1 MPDYDFHTLSP
12 IDFENLVRDLLQA
25 ELSLRLETFKAGRD
39 KGIDLRY
46 SNTDSEDLVVQA
58 KHYAGTG
65 FPGLLSHLKLSEK
78 PKIDALKPKRYLLTT
93 SVSLSP
99 ANKDKIRKALAP
111 YAQDPKDI
119 YGREDINNLI
129 GLFPHLERQHFK
141 LWLSST
147 TVLEEVL
154 HSRILRQTRITLDD
168 IKDKARLYVSNR
180 SFNLAL
186 DILKQHNYVI
196 IAGIPGIGKTT
207 LAKMLVLH
215 FLHANYDFIDISYD
229 ISEAYTVPE
238 HARPRIYMYDD
249 FLGRTSI
256 EEKLRKNEDH
266 RLLDFISAIRRS
278 NSAKLILTTR
288 EYILR
293 QAQRT
298 YDLLNTPLLER
309 PQCIVDL
316 SQYTR
321 PIRAEI
327 LYNHLYFSR
336 LPRENIEAIVQ
347 QTAYLKIVD
356 HPNFSPRIVE
366 YMTDPMWVEC
376 TESARYPAIFLKNLQ
391 EPFLIWE
398 QAFDTH
404 LSNMAREMLIV
415 LGSLP
420 RELFVED
427 LESAVRQ
434 FAVENGKEMS
444 TASFRAA
451 LAELQGN
458 FVVIRRDRENDIV
471 MFHNPSVQD
480 FIESYLDKNPDMFE
494 RLLKGACFFEQVHW
508 TCRRIE
514 ADPASSQRMES
525 QMGRSLYGTLSV
537 SPCALIN
544 YSSGRG
550 NPSYKERDRI
560 RPGSRLAF
568 IAGLLKKHGFP
579 SLREGFRPALGKLIK
594 KMPELRLENDDLL
607 TLATE
612 VKGLDCMGDIWETF
626 CDVAEESL
634 FKNAFW
640 LSDVLCI
647 AEFFDLRPGSF
658 TKEQRDRVI
667 DTVDGIIDSLND
679 DDPQLLDGELDSL
692 KAIEKQY
699 TLGLNERVERVQELL
714 TSAEENVP
722 PEPDY
727 DEGRYRGG
735 GGGDW
740 IGNDALADMFS
751 TLVR

>member
-25 ELSLRLETFKAGRD
+25 ELSVRLETFKTGKD
-39 KGIDLRY
+39 NGIDLRY
-46 SNTDSEDLVVQA
+46 SNVDSDDFIVQA

-65 FPGLLSHLKLSEK
+65 FSGLLSHLKRIEK
-78 PKIDALKPKRYLLTT
+78 PKICGLGPKRYLLAT
-93 SVSLSP
+93 SVPLSP
-99 ANKDKIRKALAP
+99 ANKDKIREILAP
-111 YAQDPKDI
+111 YAQGSKDI
-119 YGREDINNLI
+119 YGKDDINNLI
-129 GLFPHLERQHFK
+129 GLFPEIERQHFK

-154 HSRILRQTRITLDD
+154 HSRILKQTRITLDD
-168 IKDKARLYVSNR
+168 IKDKARLYVSNQ
-180 SFNLAL
+180 SFNHAL
-186 DILKQHNYVI
+186 DILKQNNYVI

-238 HARPRIYMYDD
+238 YARPRIYMYDD

-278 NSAKLILTTR
+278 KFAKLILTTR

-298 YDLLNTPLLER
+298 YELLNTPLLER
-309 PQCIVDL
+309 PQCIIDL

-321 PIRAEI
+321 PIRAQI
-327 LYNHLYFSR
+327 LYNHLYFSS
-336 LPRENIEAIVQ
+336 LPIENIEAIVQ
-347 QTAYLKIVD
+347 QEAYLKIID

-376 TESARYPAIFLKNLQ
+376 KEAAHYPDVFMKNLQ

-398 QAFDTH
+398 QAINDQLTD
-404 LSNMAREMLIV
+404 MARTTLLV

-427 LESAVRQ
+427 LESAVRK
-434 FAVENGKEMS
+434 FAEESGEEVN
-444 TASFRAA
+444 TASFRNA

-458 FVVIRRDRENDIV
+458 FVVIQRSRENDII

-480 FIESYLDKNPDMFE
+480 FMEGFLDKNLDIFE
-494 RLLKGACFFEQVHW
+494 RLLKGAYFFEQVHW
-508 TCRRIE
+508 ILQRI
-514 ADPASSQRMES
+514 DASPSRKRMES
-525 QMGRSLYGTLSV
+525 QMELPLFNTLSV
-537 SPCALIN
+537 KPCALIY
-544 YSSGRG
+544 YSDGSGT
-550 NPSYKERDRI
+550 PSYKNRDRLK
-560 RPGSRLAF
+560 PGSRLAF
-568 IAGLLKKHGFP
+568 IAGLLKKHGFS
-579 SLREGFRPALGKLIK
+579 SLCMGFREALGEFIK
-594 KMPELRLENDDLL
+594 EIPGKYLECSDLL
-607 TLATE
+607 RLATE
-612 VKGLDCMGDIWETF
+612 IKDLYCVGDMWETF
-626 CDVAEESL
+626 CDVTKESL

-640 LSDVLCI
+640 LSDVHYI
-647 AEFFDLRPGSF
+647 AKYFDLCPGLF
-658 TKEQRDRVI
+658 TGEERDRLIKKI
-667 DTVDGIIDSLND
+667 DSIIDNLD
-679 DDPQLLDGELDSL
+679 GDDPQLLDDELGSL
-692 KAIEKQY
+692 EAIEKEY
-699 TLGLNERVERVQELL
+699 ELGLSERVERVQELL
-714 TSAEENVP
+714 TSAEEKVP
-722 PEPDY
+722 DKHDY
-727 DEGRYRGG
+727 DEDRYRGG
-735 GGGDW
+735 SGGDY
-740 IGNDALADMFS
+740 IGDDALADIFS

>member
-25 ELSLRLETFKAGRD
+25 ELSVRLETFKAGRD

-46 SNTDSEDLVVQA
+46 SNAGSDDFIVQA

-65 FPGLLSHLKLSEK
+65 FAGLLSHLKLNEK
-78 PKIDALKPKRYLLTT
+78 PKIYALRPKRYLLAT
-93 SVSLSP
+93 SVPLSP
-99 ANKDKIRKALAP
+99 ANKDEIRKTLAP
-111 YAQDPKDI
+111 YVQGPKDV
-119 YGREDINNLI
+119 YGREDINNLV
-129 GLFPHLERQHFK
+129 GLFPQLERQHFK

-154 HSRILRQTRITLDD
+154 HSRILKQTRITLDD
-168 IKDKARLYVSNR
+168 IKNKARLYVSNR

-215 FLHANYDFIDISYD
+215 FLNGNYDFIDISYD

-238 HARPRIYMYDD
+238 YTRPRIYLYDD

-278 NSAKLILTTR
+278 KSAKLILTTR

-298 YDLLNTPLLER
+298 YEVLNTPLFEK

-321 PIRAEI
+321 PIRAQI

-347 QTAYLKIVD
+347 QAAYLKIVD

-376 TESARYPAIFLKNLQ
+376 RESARYPAVFLRNLQ

-398 QAFDTH
+398 QAFDTQ
-404 LSNMAREMLIV
+404 LTNMARETLIV
-415 LGSLP
+415 LCSLP

-427 LESAVRQ
+427 LESAVRK
-434 FAVENGKEMS
+434 FAFENGGEVS
-444 TASFRAA
+444 AASFRAA

-458 FVVIRRDRENDIV
+458 FVLIRRDRENDIV

-480 FIESYLDKNPDMFE
+480 FIEGYLDKNPDVFE

-508 TCRRIE
+508 TCRRIGE
-514 ADPASSQRMES
+514 DPANQRMES
-525 QMGRSLYGTLSV
+525 QIGLSLYGTLSV
-537 SPCALIN
+537 PPCALIN

-550 NPSYKERDRI
+550 NPSYKGRDRLKT
-560 RPGSRLAF
+560 GSRFAF
-568 IAGLLKKHGFP
+568 LAGLLKKHGFP
-579 SLREGFRPALGKLIK
+579 SLRERFRSMFGELIK
-594 KMPELRLENDDLL
+594 EMPGLRLENDDLL

-612 VKGLDCMGDIWETF
+612 VKGLDCVGDMWKTF
-626 CDVAEESL
+626 CDAAKESL
-634 FKNAFW
+634 FANAFW

-647 AEFFDLRPGSF
+647 AEFFALRPGSF
-658 TKEQRDRVI
+658 TAEQRDRVI
-667 DTVDGIIDSLND
+667 ETVDGIIDNLDD
-679 DDPQLLDGELDSL
+679 DDPQLLEGELESL
-692 KAIEKQY
+692 EAIEKQY
-699 TLGLNERVERVQELL
+699 ALGLGERVERVQELL

-727 DEGRYRGG
+727 DEDRYRGT

>member
-25 ELSLRLETFKAGRD
+25 ELSVRLETFKAGKD

-46 SNTDSEDLVVQA
+46 SNADPDGFIVQA

-65 FPGLLSHLKLSEK
+65 FPGLLSHLRLNEK
-78 PKIDALKPKRYLLTT
+78 PKICALEPKRYLLAT
-93 SVSLSP
+93 SVPLSP
-99 ANKDKIRKALAP
+99 ANKDAIRETLAP
-111 YAQDPKDI
+111 YALSPRDI
-119 YGREDINNLI
+119 YGRDDINNLI
-129 GLFPHLERQHFK
+129 GLFPEIERQHFK

-147 TVLEEVL
+147 RVLEEVL
-154 HSRILRQTRITLDD
+154 HSRILKQTQITLDD
-168 IKDKARLYVSNR
+168 IKDKARLYVSNL
-180 SFNLAL
+180 SFNHAL
-186 DILKQHNYVI
+186 DILRQNNYVI

-215 FLHANYDFIDISYD
+215 FLNANYDFIDISYD

-238 HARPRIYMYDD
+238 YERPRIYMYDD

-266 RLLDFISAIRRS
+266 RLLDFISSIRQS
-278 NSAKLILTTR
+278 KSAKLILTTR

-298 YDLLNTPLLER
+298 YELLNTPLLER

-321 PIRAEI
+321 PIRAQI

-347 QTAYLKIVD
+347 QATYLKIVD

-376 TESARYPAIFLKNLQ
+376 RESARYPAVFLKNLQ

-398 QAFDTH
+398 QAFNTQIT
-404 LSNMAREMLIV
+404 NIARATLLV

-427 LESAVRQ
+427 LELAVRK
-434 FAVENGKEMS
+434 FATECGEGVGTVN
-444 TASFRAA
+444 FRAA
-451 LAELQGN
+451 IAELQGN
-458 FVVIRRDRENDIV
+458 FVFIRRDRGNDII

-480 FIESYLDKNPDMFE
+480 FIEGFLDKNPDMLE
-494 RLLKGACFFEQVHW
+494 RLLKGAYFFEQVHW
-508 TCRRIE
+508 IYRRIG
-514 ADPASSQRMES
+514 ADPFRQRMEN
-525 QMGRSLYGTLSV
+525 QKGQSLFGTLSV
-537 SPCALIN
+537 RPCTLIN
-544 YSSGRG
+544 YSSGHG
-550 NPSYKERDRI
+550 TPSYKGRDRLKL
-560 RPGSRLAF
+560 GSRLAF
-568 IAGLLKKHGFP
+568 IAELLKNHGLPCLSQGFRSAVVDLIKEMP
-579 SLREGFRPALGKLIK
+579 SLRID
-594 KMPELRLENDDLL
+594 NDDLM
-607 TLATE
+607 TLAIE
-612 VKGLDCMGDIWETF
+612 AKGLDCISDMWEMF
-626 CDVAEESL
+626 CDNAKESL
-634 FKNAFW
+634 FENAFW
-640 LSDVLCI
+640 LSDVHCI
-647 AEFFDLRPGSF
+647 ARFYDLRPGSF
-658 TKEQRDRVI
+658 TDEERNRFIEKI
-667 DTVDGIIDSLND
+667 DGIIDNLDD
-679 DDPQLLDGELDSL
+679 DDPQLLYDELASL
-692 KAIEKQY
+692 VSIEEEY
-699 TLGLNERVERVQELL
+699 MLGLGERVDRVQELL
-714 TSAEENVP
+714 TIAEESVP

-727 DEGRYRGG
+727 DEDRYRGG
-735 GGGDW
+735 SGDDR
-740 IGNDALADMFS
+740 ISNDALADMFS